1 MKFFC
6 FRHAHEAG
14 MFTVPKASA
23 AFREAKD
30 ETEEAS
36 KPGEEQ
42 DEQIEDQQDI
52 DSAEEATVI
61 FELSSSSE
69 DE

>member
-1 MKFFC
+1 
-6 FRHAHEAG
+6 
-14 MFTVPKASA
+14 MFTVPKVSA
-23 AFREAKD
+23 ASLED
-30 ETEEAS
+30 EDGTEEAS
-36 KPGEEQ
+36 KPGAQREEQ
-42 DEQIEDQQDI
+42 DEQTEDQQDI